1 MNSVFKALSDPKRR
15 ELLSALRGGPMNAGE
30 LARRVRLSPSALS
43 FHLCALKSADLIAD
57 ARRGQFIY
65 YQLNTSV
72 VEDLIHFMLRNFATA
87 KAKRPR
93 KEKRSP
99 RGFLVRGAG

>member
-43 FHLCALKSADLIAD
+43 FLCAPS
-57 ARRGQFIY
+57 
-65 YQLNTSV
+65 NPPT
-72 VEDLIHFMLRNFATA
+72 
-87 KAKRPR
+87 
-93 KEKRSP
+93 
-99 RGFLVRGAG
+99 